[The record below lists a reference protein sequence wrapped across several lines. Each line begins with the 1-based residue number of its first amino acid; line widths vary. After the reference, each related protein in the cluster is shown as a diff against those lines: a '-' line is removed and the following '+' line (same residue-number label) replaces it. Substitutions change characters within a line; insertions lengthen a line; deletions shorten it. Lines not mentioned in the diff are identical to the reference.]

1 MTSEGRPQAKS
12 QNVNGHTPDGDRVS
26 PNNALHDNAGCGQKG
41 DSSQSEAHRAMGPL
55 CSNSEGLEE
64 ERKNQGTKQGDNGKK
79 VQASRSLRLGF
90 SPPSNDSAQ
99 LRLIRVLHQYQSSQ
113 PVTQNR
119 SCSSVY
125 LFVGGQ
131 GSKSE

>member
-1 MTSEGRPQAKS
+1 MTSERRPQVKS

-26 PNNALHDNAGCGQKG
+26 PNNALHDNADWGQKG
-41 DSSQSEAHRAMGPL
+41 EPSQSEAYRAMGPL
-55 CSNSEGLEE
+55 RSNSKGLEE
-64 ERKNQGTKQGDNGKK
+64 ERKNRGTKQGDNGKK

-90 SPPSNDSAQ
+90 SSQPSAQ
-99 LRLIRVLHQYQSSQ
+99 LRLIRVLYQYQSSQ
-113 PVTQNR
+113 PVRQDW

-131 GSKSE
+131 ASKSE